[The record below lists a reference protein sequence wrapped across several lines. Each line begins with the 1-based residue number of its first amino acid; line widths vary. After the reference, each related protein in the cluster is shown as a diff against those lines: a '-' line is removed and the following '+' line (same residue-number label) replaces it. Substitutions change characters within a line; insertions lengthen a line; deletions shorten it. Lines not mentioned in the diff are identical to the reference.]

1 MQIKRIFIN
10 SAQLLAN
17 VVPKGENNSEYNGT
31 ESQNKMET
39 KKKWD
44 GLSFFVRIL
53 GLL

>member
-17 VVPKGENNSEYNGT
+17 VVPNGENNSEYNGT

-39 KKKWD
+39 KKKWY
-44 GLSFFVRIL
+44 GISIIIL
-53 GLL
+53 Y